1 MAEPSLAQAA
11 VTIGFAALAGG
22 ITNAVAVWMLFHP
35 HARRGFRGLSI
46 QGAIP
51 KNRARLA
58 RTIGRTVGERLLTSD
73 DLARQLAS
81 PEIRGAFA
89 DTLRGFVRDLVE
101 TERDTLRDLLP
112 PALIAELEALSDR
125 IGPRLADRVAAWAAS
140 PDCRE
145 HLEGLLARA
154 RATYGD
160 RPMGEVL
167 TAARRT
173 VLRERVGTWVAQ
185 GVEHPDVERAIRG
198 WLERR
203 AAALADD
210 RTPLFDRLPPGLV
223 RAAERAIAGYL
234 PVALERLGAVLRDP
248 DARAR
253 IDRAVHDLF
262 RRFLNDLMLHER
274 LVARLVVTERT
285 ITRLL
290 DTFGREG
297 ADELARLLDEPAMRT
312 HVARNINDAVVTFL
326 RRPLAEHIEAL
337 GPDRVAGL
345 TDAAARQILGALR
358 DPGLREAAIAR
369 MDRALAA
376 AEDRTWSDLLDR
388 LPPDRT
394 GPPLDRR
401 GVGGGVPRAARP
413 PHRPSGRSPRRRG
426 RRPHRRGA
434 GAAALGVGTAADPR
448 AREPPRHSRDGG
460 RKGVELLARPDGRN
474 RAADDAAG
482 AEPDRAAGI
491 PAGGG
496 GGSGGVRVLAAPV
509 SGAAAGVR
517 AGATAARRV

>member
-388 LPPDRT
+388 LPPDRAAAWLAQLLET
-394 GPPLDRR
+394 EQARRWIGEAWGAAFHALLDRR
-401 GVGGGVPRAARP
+401 IGRPADHLGDEAADRI
-413 PHRPSGRSPRRRG
+413 
-426 RRPHRRGA
+426 
-434 GAAALGVGTAADPR
+434 AAALG
-448 AREPPRHSRDGG
+448 PPLWEWAQRQIP
-460 RKGVELLARPDGRN
+460 VLVN
-474 RAADDAAG
+474 RLD
-482 AEPDRAAGI
+482 I
-491 PAGGG
+491 PAMVEEKVL
-496 GGSGGVRVLAAPV
+496 SFSLDRMEEIVRRTTQRELNLIVRLGYLLGAV
-509 SGAAAGVR
+509 VGAAAYGFSLLL
-517 AGATAARRV
+517 